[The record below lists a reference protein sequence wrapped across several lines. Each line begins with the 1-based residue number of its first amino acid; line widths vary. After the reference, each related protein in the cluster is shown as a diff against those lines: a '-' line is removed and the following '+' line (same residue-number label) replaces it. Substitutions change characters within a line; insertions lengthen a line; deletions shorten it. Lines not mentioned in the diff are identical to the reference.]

1 MKPKILVSA
10 CLLGSNCKYDG
21 GNNRDEQ
28 LIKWLADYEVIPV
41 CPECFGGL
49 KAPRVPSELR
59 GGGVFARTGE
69 DLSEQFLLG
78 AQRTLTIALLNQVD
92 TAILKSRSPSCGSN
106 EIYDGS
112 FSGRLIPGDGVT
124 AALLK
129 QHKIRVISSDDA
141 VFKGK

>member
-41 CPECFGGL
+41 CPECLGDL